1 MQITK
6 DKFTTI
12 ALGFVEPEKDY
23 DPEQVIQEVA
33 FEIAGQMFEEFA
45 PEMSVQDIAELRA
58 VFRRIGR
65 NAIDWARVNRK
76 VHPREYADSVEY
88 NSWPEMIKG
97 EL

>member
-1 MQITK
+1 MQITR

-45 PEMSVQDIAELRA
+45 PEMSVQDIAELR
-58 VFRRIGR
+58 VIFRRIGR

-88 NSWPEMIKG
+88 DYWPEMIRG